1 MDVQT
6 VDANTARLQWRV
18 LIDTAIRGGDTIIE
32 RYSKPTAVV
41 IPFEDYAALQEEL
54 EELRAGRR
62 AQAAHEEWVQDP
74 ATGEDWES
82 VKAALRREGRL
93 SDE

>member
-6 VDANTARLQWRV
+6 VDANTARLQWRL

-62 AQAAHEEWVQDP
+62 AQAAYEEWAQDP
-74 ATGEDWES
+74 TSGEDWES
-82 VKAALRREGRL
+82 VKAALRSEGRL
-93 SDE
+93 TDE

>member
-6 VDANTARLQWRV
+6 VDANTARLQWRM

-32 RYSKPTAVV
+32 RYNKPTAVV
-41 IPFEDYAALQEEL
+41 IPFEDYQALQEEL

-62 AQAAHEEWVQDP
+62 AQAAHEEWVHDP
-74 ATGEDWES
+74 STGEEWET

>member
-6 VDANTARLQWRV
+6 VDANTARLQWRE
-18 LIDTAIRGGDTIIE
+18 LMETAIRGGDTIIE
-32 RYSKPTAVV
+32 RYNKPTAVV

-62 AQAAHEEWVQDP
+62 AQAAYAEWVQDP
-74 ATGEDWES
+74 ATGEEWEP
-82 VKAALRREGRL
+82 VKAALRSEGRL

>member
-6 VDANTARLQWRV
+6 VDANTARLQWRM

-32 RYSKPTAVV
+32 RYNKPTAVV
-41 IPFEDYAALQEEL
+41 IPFEDYEALQEEL

-74 ATGEDWES
+74 STGEEWET
-82 VKAALRREGRL
+82 VKAALRSEGRL